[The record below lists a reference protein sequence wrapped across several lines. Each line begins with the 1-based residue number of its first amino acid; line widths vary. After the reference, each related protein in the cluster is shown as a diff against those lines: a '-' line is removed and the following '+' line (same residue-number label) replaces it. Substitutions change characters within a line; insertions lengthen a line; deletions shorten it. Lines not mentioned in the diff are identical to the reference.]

1 MVVNGRAFGNGVY
14 FGKDGATS
22 AVSNT
27 TRMFPLPDSLLR
39 DMHEVDPI
47 DGGTLNSIPTQLW
60 LLLN

>member
-22 AVSNT
+22 AVSNP

-39 DMHEVDPI
+39 DMHEVHPI
-47 DGGTLNSIPTQLW
+47 DGGILNSIPTQLW